1 MSFIFTRTVRF
12 QDTDAAGV
20 VYFAN
25 ILSICH
31 EAWEE
36 SLAASGIELQLFF
49 RNQTFATPIIHT
61 SSDFFRPLY
70 CGDRL
75 TIHLTP
81 QQLSSDT
88 FEVNYQVFNPA
99 EKLVA
104 QVTIK
109 HICINS
115 VSRKRQELPTEI
127 KQWLQMYER
136 EQKAN

>member
-1 MSFIFTRTVRF
+1 MPFIFTCTVRF

-36 SLAASGIELQLFF
+36 SLAAAGIELASFF
-49 RNQTFATPIIHT
+49 RNQSYATPIVHT
-61 SSDFFRPLY
+61 SGDFFRPLY

-75 TIHLTP
+75 TIHLIP
-81 QQLSSDT
+81 QQLSSDV
-88 FEVNYQVFNPA
+88 FEVNYQVFNIA

-104 QVTIK
+104 QVNIK
-109 HICINS
+109 HVCIHP
-115 VSRKRQELPTEI
+115 VSRSRQELPIEI
-127 KQWLQMYER
+127 RQWLQINGGKEF
-136 EQKAN
+136 N